1 MAKRRA
7 PAQGKARVRKA
18 GAKKA
23 ARKAAPRAPRPKD
36 VRLPGMDIPKNRKL
50 DRICESLAQVRTRR
64 NEDNTEE
71 KGLLQNALRELTATK
86 TQVYKS
92 HGVELVH
99 VHGDDKVRMRLVDD
113 DTTEGDGEVPELED
127 VDGLD
132 DDPDEPAEE

>member
-1 MAKRRA
+1 MAKRKA

-18 GAKKA
+18 GGGKKA

-71 KGLLQNALRELTATK
+71 KGLLQNALRELTSTK

-113 DTTEGDGEVPELED
+113 DTTEGDDDAGDGEVPELED
-127 VDGLD
+127 VEGLD
-132 DDPDEPAEE
+132 GKE